1 MKINFYKII
10 TSFILM
16 IIVVFSV
23 MLAINEKKEFSEN
36 ENRYLQTESK
46 FTFKR
51 LLEGDFISD
60 FESMLTDQF
69 PYRDTFMSIKLNFD
83 KLLGKQVQNGVYLG
97 KDNYLLQ
104 KYEKPQNNDKI
115 INKIN
120 EFYEITNIDLNV
132 MIAPTSIT
140 INHDKLPK
148 NAPTY
153 DEMTSINYIYDNLKI
168 DKKIQLYDSLM
179 ETNKKYQMYYYLDH
193 HWTSYGAYVAYKEF
207 AKLNNIEA
215 IKLSKFDIKEVSD
228 SFNGTLYSKTNDYSR
243 KSDLIHTFTY
253 GENDLKVEYVMS
265 KKIRNSLYEDSYLE
279 KKDKYSYF
287 LDNNH
292 PLIVITNNNINN
304 NNEIII
310 IKDSYANS
318 FVPFLVNHYKKI
330 HIIDPRFYKLSIS
343 GYIKENNIKTG
354 LFLYNVNTLDSD
366 TGILSIR

>member
-1 MKINFYKII
+1 MKFDYKKII
-10 TSFILM
+10 TSIIL
-16 IIVVFSV
+16 IIILIFTLI
-23 MLAINEKKEFSEN
+23 LAINEKNDFSEN

-69 PYRDTFMSIKLNFD
+69 PLRDKFMSIKLSVD
-83 KLLGKQVQNGVYLG
+83 KLLGKQSQNGVYLG

-104 KYEKPQNNDKI
+104 KYEKPENNDKI

-120 EFYEITNIDLNV
+120 EFNDNNDIKLNIMLV
-132 MIAPTSIT
+132 PTSIT
-140 INHDKLPK
+140 INSDKLPK

-153 DEMTSINYIYDNLKI
+153 DEMETINYIYDNLKI
-168 DKKIQLYDSLM
+168 DKKINLYNSLK
-179 ETNKKYQMYYYLDH
+179 EGNKKYQMFYYLDH
-193 HWTSYGAYVAYKEF
+193 HWTSYGAYIGYNEF
-207 AKLNNIEA
+207 AKTNNINP
-215 IKLSKFDIKEVSD
+215 IKLSKFDIKEVTD

-243 KSDLIHTFTY
+243 KSDSIHTFTY
-253 GENDLKVEYVMS
+253 GDNDLKIEYVMS
-265 KKIRNSLYEDSYLE
+265 KKIKTSLYEDSYLE

-292 PLIVITNNNINN
+292 PLIVVTNNTINTD
-304 NNEIII
+304 NEIII

-318 FVPFLVNHYKKI
+318 FVPFLINHYKKI

-343 GYIKENNIKTG
+343 DYIKNNNIKEG

-366 TGILSIR
+366 TGILSIK

>member
-1 MKINFYKII
+1 MKFNKII
-10 TSFILM
+10 TSIILL
-16 IIVVFSV
+16 IITLFTF
-23 MLAINEKKEFSEN
+23 MLLVNEKKEFSEN

-51 LLEGDFISD
+51 LLEGEFISD

-69 PYRDTFMSIKLNFD
+69 PFRNTFMSIKLNFD
-83 KLLGKQVQNGVYLG
+83 KLLGKQSQNGVYLG

-104 KYEKPQNNDKI
+104 KYDKPENNDKI
-115 INKIN
+115 IKKIN
-120 EFYEITNIDLNV
+120 EFNMAANIDLNV
-132 MIAPTSIT
+132 MIVPTSIT
-140 INHDKLPK
+140 INDDKLPK

-153 DEMTSINYIYDNLKI
+153 DEMETINYIYNNLKI
-168 DKKIQLYDSLM
+168 DKKIDLYDSLK
-179 ETNKKYQMYYYLDH
+179 ETNKKYQMFYYLDH
-193 HWTSYGAYVAYKEF
+193 HWTSYGAYVAYTEF
-207 AKLNNIEA
+207 AKLNNLTS

-228 SFNGTLYSKTNDYSR
+228 RFNGTLYSKTNDYSR
-243 KSDLIHTFTY
+243 KPDLIHTFTY
-253 GENDLKVEYVMS
+253 GDNDLKVEYVMS

-292 PLIVITNNNINN
+292 PLIVVTNNSINN
-304 NNEIII
+304 SNEIII

-343 GYIKENNIKTG
+343 DYIKENNIKTG